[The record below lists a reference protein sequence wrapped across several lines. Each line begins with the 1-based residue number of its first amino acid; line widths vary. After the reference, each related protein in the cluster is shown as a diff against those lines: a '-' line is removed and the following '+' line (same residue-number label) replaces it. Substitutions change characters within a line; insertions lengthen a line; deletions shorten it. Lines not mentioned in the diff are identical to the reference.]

1 MRILIIVVLFVL
13 APSLFGQVQK
23 IHIKR
28 PDTLKCDY
36 AFVAAPGLMNKMYRL
51 SRYRFISPNNL
62 KRKTINNA
70 RLKLRL
76 ASGKALFINKLY
88 FDSLV
93 NNACI
98 VNKFK
103 LSKIEIKPASDTNY
117 VELSFTYKKM
127 KNWTKE

>member
-1 MRILIIVVLFVL
+1 
-13 APSLFGQVQK
+13 
-23 IHIKR
+23 
-28 PDTLKCDY
+28 
-36 AFVAAPGLMNKMYRL
+36 MNKMYRL
-51 SRYRFISPNNL
+51 SRYRFISPDNL
-62 KRKTINNA
+62 KRKTVNNA

-76 ASGKALFINKLY
+76 AREKTLFINKLY

-127 KNWTKE
+127 KNRTKE